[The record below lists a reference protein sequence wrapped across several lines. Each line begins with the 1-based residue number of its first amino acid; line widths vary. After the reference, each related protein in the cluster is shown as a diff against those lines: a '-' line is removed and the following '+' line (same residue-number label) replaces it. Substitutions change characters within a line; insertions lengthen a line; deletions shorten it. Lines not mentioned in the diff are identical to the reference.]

1 MIMRLKKSSLALSA
15 ALGTLLLLPG
25 SDAAAQTPMPPK
37 TNWVVGCDELI
48 RIALTNNL
56 SIRLSQIQ
64 PQMDQ
69 FAVDGLYGAY
79 QPPLTLNMTHSYDS
93 FSSGVLTQE
102 GLSYPATKEQVNS
115 YTPGLSG
122 LAPWGL
128 SYSLTGPLS
137 EENVSGSPDL
147 YNSSPG
153 IQLSQPV
160 LKNFWIDTTRYQI
173 SLNKTTLKMD
183 QLALRNQIMTVVNNL
198 KAAYYTLISDR
209 ELVGVQEIAVQ
220 LAEETMHEDEQ
231 RVQAGALA
239 PLDEKQAESQ
249 AANARSDLLTARATL
264 AAQENAIKTILGV
277 RLKDWLGLTP
287 VPTDRWLV
295 AVPESPDVRE
305 CWRTAFEKR
314 PDMLQAKL
322 KAQAQHVLLKLDFNQ
337 LLPEVDVVGSYGHN
351 ATELTMDRNLNT
363 IANGN
368 YPFYSYGVMMTIP
381 LGNSSARSKYKS
393 DKAAL
398 EQLVLQI
405 KQVELNII
413 PTIDNDVTKLRTD
426 FLKVDS
432 TRQARLYAE
441 EALQA
446 EQTKLQHGKSTS
458 FVVLQL
464 QQTLTARRSDEIQ
477 ALANYN
483 IDLDQLAFDEGV
495 ILERNHIDLRVR

>member
-1 MIMRLKKSSLALSA
+1 MFHQKSSLAVSA
-15 ALGTLLLLPG
+15 ALGALLLLPG

-69 FAVDGLYGAY
+69 FALNGLYGAY
-79 QPPLTLNMTHSYDS
+79 QPSLTLNMTHSYDS
-93 FSSGVLTQE
+93 FPSGVFTQE
-102 GLSYPATKEQVNS
+102 GLAYPATKEQVNS

-137 EENVSGSPDL
+137 EENVAGSPDL

-153 IQLSQPV
+153 IQLSQPL

-173 SLNKTTLKMD
+173 SLYKTTLKMD
-183 QLALRNQIMTVVNNL
+183 QLALRNQIMTVVNNM
-198 KAAYYTLISDR
+198 KAAYYNLISDR
-209 ELVGVQEIAVQ
+209 ELVGVQEIAVR
-220 LAEETMHEDEQ
+220 LAEETLHEDEQ

-249 AANARSDLLTARATL
+249 AASARSDLLTAQATL
-264 AAQENAIKTILGV
+264 AAQENVIKSL
-277 RLKDWLGLTP
+277 LGLRRGDWTGATL
-287 VPTDRWLV
+287 VPAERLV

-322 KAQAQHVLLKLDFNQ
+322 KAEAQHVLLKLDFNQ

-351 ATELTMDRNLNT
+351 ATELTFDKNLNT

-368 YPFYSYGVMMTIP
+368 YPFYAYGVMMTIP

-398 EQLVLQI
+398 QQLLLQI

-426 FLKVDS
+426 FLRVDS
-432 TRQARLYAE
+432 TRQARSYAE